1 MATINPNKVS
11 VGDRAEAGA
20 YTTGLGQPNSIS
32 GSEQHFGW
40 IRGGT
45 RGESDRRVGLNRMSK
60 TTPDINSKL
69 NSNPKPRTDR
79 VVWAK

>member
-45 RGESDRRVGLNRMSK
+45 RGESGQL
-60 TTPDINSKL
+60 
-69 NSNPKPRTDR
+69 
-79 VVWAK
+79 VVSTFRNVR